1 MLLGVDTGGT
11 FTDFV
16 FIGDRGVQTHKVL
29 STPDAPERAILQGIK
44 ELDIDKPNLLIVH
57 GSTVATNAVLEG
69 KGVNCCFIT
78 NTGMADMLTIGRQ
91 ARKELYHLNPAA
103 KSPPVPKAY
112 CLEVSGRLS
121 AKGERVERLYDDDLL
136 SLHDRLKKIAPQA
149 VAVNC
154 LFSFLDDEDERR
166 IEAAVPDGIM
176 VSRSS
181 LVLPE
186 YKEYERGMATWLN
199 AYVGPLVKGYLDRL
213 VSSVN
218 AQSVSVMQSSAGT
231 IAANQAGEQAV
242 RMLLS
247 GPAGGLMGALHIG
260 KLAGYER
267 LLTLDMGGTSTD
279 VSLLDGEIS
288 LTSEGEIAGYPV
300 AVPMV
305 DMHTIGAGGGSIAR
319 VDEGGLLCVGPES
332 AGAYPGPACYGQGGV
347 KVTVTDANLYL
358 GRISADHFLGGAMAL
373 DVGACNMAVEQ
384 LAKALDCSPKRAAE
398 GVIELAN
405 EHMARALRV
414 ISIQRGIDPAPYA
427 LMTFG
432 GAGSLHVC
440 ALADALQI
448 ETAVVPVNSGV
459 LSAFGML
466 AAPKLRELSKSL
478 VGELASTPIELMQ
491 QNFLEMIKRGSAELV
506 EEGVLEHRIRV
517 NHMVDLRY
525 LGQSYTLRVPWL
537 TKQQAI
543 EDFHQQHE
551 KRYGHQLDLPV
562 ELVNLRASIIADAVE
577 PVIDTVAERK
587 QTGALQQDL
596 KEKNA
601 GICVIKRQHLHAGEE
616 IVGEALIVERVAT
629 TYLAPGWRCKVDSV
643 GNLLLTKT

>member
-1 MLLGVDTGGT
+1 M
-11 FTDFV
+11 
-16 FIGDRGVQTHKVL
+16 
-29 STPDAPERAILQGIK
+29 
-44 ELDIDKPNLLIVH
+44 
-57 GSTVATNAVLEG
+57 
-69 KGVNCCFIT
+69 
-78 NTGMADMLTIGRQ
+78 
-91 ARKELYHLNPAA
+91 
-103 KSPPVPKAY
+103 
-112 CLEVSGRLS
+112 
-121 AKGERVERLYDDDLL
+121 
-136 SLHDRLKKIAPQA
+136 
-149 VAVNC
+149 
-154 LFSFLDDEDERR
+154 
-166 IEAAVPDGIM
+166 
-176 VSRSS
+176 
-181 LVLPE
+181 VLPE

-231 IAANQAGEQAV
+231 IAANQAGGQAV

-332 AGAYPGPACYGQGGV
+332 AGAHPGPACYGQGGV

-466 AAPKLRELSKSL
+466 AAPKSRELSKSL
-478 VGELASTPIELMQ
+478 VGELASTSIELMQ

-506 EEGVLEHRIRV
+506 EEGVLERKIHV

-537 TKQQAI
+537 TKQQAT
-543 EDFHQQHE
+543 EEFHQQHK

-562 ELVNLRASIIADAVE
+562 ELVNLRASIIADVVE

-587 QTGALQQDL
+587 QAEALQQDL

-601 GICVIKRQHLHAGEE
+601 GISVVQRQHLHASEE

-629 TYLAPGWRCKVDSV
+629 TYLAPGWRCKVDNV
-643 GNLLLTKT
+643 GNLMLTKIQSRLRNAR

>member
-91 ARKELYHLNPAA
+91 ARKELYHLNPAV

-358 GRISADHFLGGAMAL
+358 GCISADHFLGGAMAL

-448 ETAVVPVNSGV
+448 EAAVVPVNSGV